1 MGMTTNLYKT
11 MAEAVEGLRGRG
23 FTTDFTVA
31 NESGDV
37 TGGDRAFT
45 SDDLTIVE
53 HHRFEGMS
61 DPDDSSVIYALEAS
75 NGLKGI
81 LVDAYGAY
89 ANWKTG
95 ALLKHTK
102 DSHAGVDDA
111 AA

>member
-1 MGMTTNLYKT
+1 MPKGEYKT

-23 FTTDFTVA
+23 FTSDFTVA
-31 NESGDV
+31 NEGGDV
-37 TGGDRAFT
+37 TAGDRTFK

-61 DPDDSSVIYALEAS
+61 DPDDSSVVYALEAS
-75 NGLKGI
+75 NGLKGL

-89 ANWKTG
+89 ANGKTA

-102 DSHAGVDDA
+102 DTHGGVDDA

>member
-1 MGMTTNLYKT
+1 
-11 MAEAVEGLRGRG
+11 
-23 FTTDFTVA
+23 
-31 NESGDV
+31 
-37 TGGDRAFT
+37 
-45 SDDLTIVE
+45 LTIVE

-61 DPDDSSVIYALEAS
+61 DPDDSSVVYALEAS
-75 NGLKGI
+75 NGLKGL

-102 DSHAGVDDA
+102 DTHGGVDDA

>member
-1 MGMTTNLYKT
+1 MPTHVYKT
-11 MAEAVEGLRGRG
+11 MAEAVEGLRQRG
-23 FTTDFTVA
+23 FTTDFTA
-31 NESGDV
+31 AKDSGQV
-37 TGGDRAFT
+37 TAGDRTFK

-61 DPDDSSVIYALEAS
+61 DPDDSSVVYALEAS
-75 NGLKGI
+75 NGLKGV

-89 ANWKTG
+89 ASWKTG
-95 ALLKHTK
+95 ALLNHTK

>member
-1 MGMTTNLYKT
+1 MSTHVYKT
-11 MAEAVEGLRGRG
+11 MAEAVEGLRQRG
-23 FTTDFTVA
+23 FATDFTVVK
-31 NESGDV
+31 ESGQV
-37 TGGDRAFT
+37 TAGDRTFK

-61 DPDDSSVIYALEAS
+61 DPDDSSVVYALEAS
-75 NGLKGI
+75 DGLKGV

>member
-1 MGMTTNLYKT
+1 MSTHVYKS
-11 MAEAVEGLRGRG
+11 MVEAVEGLRQRG
-23 FTTDFTVA
+23 FTTEFTVA
-31 NESGDV
+31 QEDGQL
-37 TGGDRAFT
+37 TAGDRTFK

-61 DPDDSSVIYALEAS
+61 DPDDSSVVYALEES
-75 NGLKGI
+75 SGLKGI

>member
-1 MGMTTNLYKT
+1 MTRGEYKT

-23 FTTDFTVA
+23 FTSDFTVA
-31 NESGDV
+31 NEGGDV
-37 TGGDRAFT
+37 TAGDRTFK

-61 DPDDSSVIYALEAS
+61 DPDDSSVVYALEAS
-75 NGLKGI
+75 NGLKGL

-102 DSHAGVDDA
+102 DAHGGVADA

>member
-1 MGMTTNLYKT
+1 MTRGEYKT

-23 FTTDFTVA
+23 FTSDFTVA
-31 NESGDV
+31 NEGGDV
-37 TGGDRAFT
+37 TAGDRTFK

-61 DPDDSSVIYALEAS
+61 DPDDSSVVYALEAS
-75 NGLKGI
+75 NGLKGL

-89 ANWKTG
+89 ANWKTEHCTDTHG
-95 ALLKHTK
+95 
-102 DSHAGVDDA
+102 GVVDA

>member
-1 MGMTTNLYKT
+1 MTRNVYKT

-23 FTTDFTVA
+23 FTSDFTVA
-31 NESGDV
+31 KESGYV
-37 TGGDRAFT
+37 TAGDRTFK

-61 DPDDSSVIYALEAS
+61 DPDDSSVVYALEAS
-75 NGLKGI
+75 NGLKGV

-102 DSHAGVDDA
+102 DSHGEVDDA

>member
-1 MGMTTNLYKT
+1 MSVHIYKS
-11 MAEAVEGLRGRG
+11 MVEAVEGLRQRG
-23 FTTDFTVA
+23 FTTGFTVA
-31 NESGDV
+31 KEGGQL
-37 TGGDRAFT
+37 TAGDRTFK

-61 DPDDSSVIYALEAS
+61 DPDDSSVVYALEAS
-75 NGLKGI
+75 SGLKGI

-102 DSHAGVDDA
+102 DSHAGGR
-111 AA
+111 

>member
-1 MGMTTNLYKT
+1 MSTHVYKT
-11 MAEAVEGLRGRG
+11 MAEAVEGLRQRG

-31 NESGDV
+31 KESGQV
-37 TGGDRAFT
+37 TAGDRTFK

-61 DPDDSSVIYALEAS
+61 DPDDSSVVYALEAS
-75 NGLKGI
+75 NGFKGV

>member
-1 MGMTTNLYKT
+1 
-11 MAEAVEGLRGRG
+11 MAEAVEGLRDRG
-23 FTTDFTVA
+23 FTTDFAVDKG
-31 NESGDV
+31 SGQV
-37 TGGDRAFT
+37 TARDRSFK
-45 SDDLTIVE
+45 SDELTIVE

-61 DPDDSSVIYALEAS
+61 DPDDSSVVYGLEAT

-95 ALLKHTK
+95 ALLKHAK
-102 DSHAGVDDA
+102 DSHAETDDA

>member
-1 MGMTTNLYKT
+1 MPRGEYKT

-23 FTTDFTVA
+23 FTSDFTVA
-31 NESGDV
+31 NEGGDV
-37 TGGDRAFT
+37 TAGDRTFK

-61 DPDDSSVIYALEAS
+61 DPDDSSVVYALEAS
-75 NGLKGI
+75 NGLKGL

-102 DSHAGVDDA
+102 DTHGGVDDA

>member
-1 MGMTTNLYKT
+1 MSTHVYKSMT
-11 MAEAVEGLRGRG
+11 EAVEDLRQRG
-23 FTTDFTVA
+23 FTTDFAVA
-31 NESGDV
+31 KEGGQV
-37 TGGDRAFT
+37 TAADRTFT

-53 HHRFEGMS
+53 HHRFEGVS
-61 DPDDSSVIYALEAS
+61 DPDDSSVVYALESS
-75 NGLKGI
+75 NGLKGL

-102 DSHAGVDDA
+102 DSHPGIGDA

>member
-1 MGMTTNLYKT
+1 MTTHVYKT
-11 MAEAVEGLRGRG
+11 MAEAVDGLRQRG
-23 FTTDFTVA
+23 FTTDFGVGKGSG
-31 NESGDV
+31 ELVSGD
-37 TGGDRAFT
+37 RRFQ

-61 DPDDSSVIYALEAS
+61 DPDDSSVVYALEAS
-75 NGLKGI
+75 NGLKGV

-89 ANWKTG
+89 ANGKTG

-111 AA
+111 AV